1 MHVGSLQGCKYH
13 HPLRQTER
21 SSSRLRQVLLPLQQ
35 FGDAFHPE
43 LLVKASKEE
52 LNMLSH
58 LSESLL
64 VRCAA

>member
-43 LLVKASKEE
+43 LLVKASKVE
-52 LNMLSH
+52 LNTRSRQ
-58 LSESLL
+58 SESLP
-64 VRCAA
+64 VQCAA